1 MYKKNKMKDLLLIII
16 LLILLILFYTYL
28 HVDEENIENFVTLPT
43 PFLGPIEF
51 VDSEDV
57 NDVLGEY
64 PENWRENV
72 DNPNDYKVTQV
83 RINRGEQGFRGPPGA
98 DAVAST
104 CSGQINIEKIL
115 SDTLEINA
123 SEKINIDSEKII
135 FGITNGNMG
144 EICFNSEEDE
154 EEICL
159 NNDLISK
166 IKRINNNDDE
176 ITSLRQQLNQCNEQL
191 DECNEELRE
200 CHADLLQNPNNYL
213 TNETQIPQ

>member
-51 VDSEDV
+51 VDSETD
-57 NDVLGEY
+57 DVLGEY

-72 DNPNDYKVTQV
+72 ENVDDYKVTQV
-83 RINRGEQGFRGPPGA
+83 KINRGLQGFQGNPGA
-98 DAVAST
+98 DAPAST
-104 CSGQINIEKIL
+104 CSGEIRIEKIL

-154 EEICL
+154 EGEDEICL
-159 NNDLISK
+159 NNDLIRK
-166 IKRINNNDDE
+166 IININRDAIIAKLQQDLDTCHDSFLLDDVV
-176 ITSLRQQLNQCNEQL
+176 
-191 DECNEELRE
+191 
-200 CHADLLQNPNNYL
+200 
-213 TNETQIPQ
+213 NETQIPQ

>member
-83 RINRGEQGFRGPPGA
+83 RINRGLQGFQGNPGA
-98 DAVAST
+98 DAPAST
-104 CSGQINIEKIL
+104 CSGEIRIEKIL

-123 SEKINIDSEKII
+123 RKKINIDSEKII

-154 EEICL
+154 EDEEEICL
-159 NNDLISK
+159 NNDLIRE

-176 ITSLRQQLNQCNEQL
+176 ITSLRQQLILCNDQL
-191 DECNEELRE
+191 GECN
-200 CHADLLQNPNNYL
+200 ADLLKNPNNYL
-213 TNETQIPQ
+213 TDQTQIPQ